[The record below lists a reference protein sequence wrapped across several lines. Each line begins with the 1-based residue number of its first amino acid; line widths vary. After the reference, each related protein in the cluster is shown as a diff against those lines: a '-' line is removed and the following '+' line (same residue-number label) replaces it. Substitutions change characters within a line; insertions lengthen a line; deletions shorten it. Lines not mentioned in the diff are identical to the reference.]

1 MFLFCTASARPS
13 FLRGTRGEQK
23 GEIMQMQE
31 PMGHGLLAIDGKNYR
46 EIKAK
51 IGKWRTLMFFSR
63 SDFRCLLLRR
73 ALDLL

>member
-1 MFLFCTASARPS
+1 
-13 FLRGTRGEQK
+13 
-23 GEIMQMQE
+23 MQMQE
-31 PMGHGLLAIDGKNYR
+31 PMGHGLLTIDGKNYR
-46 EIKAK
+46 ETKAE